1 VQVASRFGR
10 LELRRQVFAP
20 VAEQP
25 HCMPGNAVLPAHH
38 GMIIT
43 RGLQELA
50 CLWPQDLPFA
60 PVARLMGWQ
69 AQTEAVL
76 SDTSIRTLVRA
87 HGQIIR
93 QAEQKEVR
101 ALLEH
106 PDLTTLQPQLVP
118 ATQPRRRAGWPPE
131 LSAAVDQALQDGLA
145 DPPAGVSRA
154 DWERVLHA
162 RRQEAA
168 LPLETLRQ
176 LGPQVQ
182 PEQTLVNTDEV
193 LTRALGTRRFWEIRT
208 ARVSTPA
215 GTRYLSGTGPALLRQ
230 MLVLVLLCAVRWPAV
245 LIVAD
250 GARWI
255 RAWFS
260 EVLAALPD
268 SALILD
274 WWHLCK
280 RCRELAS
287 MACRG
292 RKAKAALLR
301 PIYRHLW
308 QGEVA
313 AAVALLEAYRP
324 QAKNIER
331 LEEWITY
338 LRERT
343 PYIPNYR
350 ERRRTCQY
358 IGSGAVEKVNDLLV
372 ARRQKGQG
380 MRWQESTSDALAALR
395 TLMLNGGWDRYWQH
409 HEVLPLVAT

>member
-1 VQVASRFGR
+1 MQVASRFGR

-20 VAEQP
+20 VGDQP

-60 PVARLMGWQ
+60 PVARLLGWQ

-76 SDTSIRTLVRA
+76 SDTSIRTLVRT

-93 QAEQKEVR
+93 QAEQAEVT
-101 ALLEH
+101 ALLAH
-106 PDLTTLQPQLVP
+106 PDRTILQPQLVP
-118 ATQPRRRAGWPPE
+118 PTQPRRRAGWPPE
-131 LSAAVDQALQDGLA
+131 LSAAVDLALQDGLA
-145 DPPAGVSRA
+145 DPPPGVSRA

-168 LPLETLRQ
+168 LPVETLRR
-176 LGPQVQ
+176 LGPEVQ
-182 PEQTLVNTDEV
+182 PDQTLVTTDEV
-193 LTRALGTRRFWEIRT
+193 LTRAIGGRRFWEIRT
-208 ARVSTPA
+208 AQVSTPA
-215 GTRYLSGTGPALLRQ
+215 GRRYLSGTGPALLRQ
-230 MLVLVLLCAVRWPAV
+230 LLVLLLICAVRWPAV

-255 RAWFS
+255 RAWFG
-260 EVLAALPD
+260 EVLAILPG

-274 WWHLCK
+274 WWHLYK

-292 RKAKAALLR
+292 RKVKAALLR

-308 QGEVA
+308 QGDVA

-324 QAKNIER
+324 QAKDGER

-338 LRERT
+338 LRERA
-343 PYIPNYR
+343 PYIPNYWG
-350 ERRRTCQY
+350 RRRTCQY
-358 IGSGAVEKVNDLLV
+358 IGSGAVEQVNDVVV

-395 TLMLNGGWDRYWQH
+395 TLMMNGGWDRYWQH

>member
-1 VQVASRFGR
+1 MQVASRFGR
-10 LELRRQVFAP
+10 LSLRRQLFAP
-20 VAEQP
+20 LGDQP
-25 HCMPGNAVLPAHH
+25 HCMPGNALLPAHQ

-43 RGLQELA
+43 RGLQERA

-60 PVARLMGWQ
+60 LVARLLGWQ

-76 SDTSIRTLVRA
+76 SDTSIRTLVRT

-93 QAEQKEVR
+93 QAEQEEVR
-101 ALLEH
+101 ALLAQ
-106 PDLTTLQPQLVP
+106 PDLSAHTPQLVSP
-118 ATQPRRRAGWPPE
+118 TQPRRRAGWPAE
-131 LSAAVDQALQDGLA
+131 LSAAVDKALQDGLA
-145 DPPAGVSRA
+145 APPEGVSRA
-154 DWERVLHA
+154 DWERVLHV

-168 LPLETLRQ
+168 LPVEALRQ

-182 PEQTLVNTDEV
+182 PEQTLVTMDEV
-193 LTRALGTRRFWEIRT
+193 LTRAVGKRHFWEIRT

-230 MLVLVLLCAVRWPAV
+230 LLVLLLLCAVRWPALLV
-245 LIVAD
+245 VAD
-250 GARWI
+250 GARWT
-255 RAWFS
+255 RTWFG
-260 EVLAALPD
+260 ELCAVLPG

-292 RKAKAALLR
+292 RKAKVALLR

-324 QAKNIER
+324 EARNLDR

-372 ARRQKGQG
+372 ARRQKGEG

-395 TLMLNGGWDRYWQH
+395 TLMLNGGWDGYWQH
-409 HEVLPLVAT
+409 HQVLPLVAT

>member
-1 VQVASRFGR
+1 MQVASRFGR
-10 LELRRQVFAP
+10 LSLRRQVFAP
-20 VAEQP
+20 VGDRP
-25 HCMPGNAVLPAHH
+25 HCMPGNALLPAHQ

-60 PVARLMGWQ
+60 AVARLLGWQ
-69 AQTEAVL
+69 AQSEALL
-76 SDTSIRTLVRA
+76 SDTSLRTLVRT
-87 HGQIIR
+87 HGQLIR
-93 QAEQKEVR
+93 QAEQDEVA
-101 ALLEH
+101 ALLAH
-106 PDLTTLQPQLVP
+106 PNRSTLQPQLVP
-118 ATQPRRRAGWPPE
+118 TTQPRRRAGWPAE
-131 LSAAVDQALQDGLA
+131 LSAAVERALEDGLA
-145 DPPAGVSRA
+145 EPPAGVSRA
-154 DWERVLHA
+154 DWERMLHV

-168 LPLETLRQ
+168 LPLERLRQ
-176 LGPQVQ
+176 LGPEVQ
-182 PEQTLVNTDEV
+182 PEQTLVSTDEV
-193 LTRALGTRRFWEIRT
+193 LTRALGRRRFWEIRT
-208 ARVSTPA
+208 ARLSTPT

-230 MLVLVLLCAVRWPAV
+230 LLVLILICEVRWPAV
-245 LIVAD
+245 LVVAG

-255 RAWFS
+255 RAWFG
-260 EVLAALPD
+260 EVLAALPG

-308 QGEVA
+308 QGDVA

-324 QAKNIER
+324 QAKDGSR

-338 LRERT
+338 LRERA

-358 IGSGAVEKVNDLLV
+358 IGSGAVEKVNDVLV

-395 TLMLNGGWDRYWQH
+395 TLMLNGGWDLYWQH
-409 HEVLPLVAT
+409 HQVLPLVVT

>member
-1 VQVASRFGR
+1 MRPWPNSIARVFPPQRPTADGHAVVQVASRFGR

-20 VAEQP
+20 LGEQP
-25 HCMPGNAVLPAHH
+25 HSMPGNARLPAHH

-76 SDTSIRTLVRA
+76 SDTSIRSLVRT

-93 QAEQKEVR
+93 HAEQDEVA
-101 ALLEH
+101 ALLTH
-106 PDLTTLQPQLVP
+106 PNWSALQPQLVP
-118 ATQPRRRAGWPPE
+118 ATQPRRRAGWPAE
-131 LSAAVDQALQDGLA
+131 LSAAVEQARQDGLA
-145 DPPAGVSRA
+145 DPPSGVSRA

-168 LPLETLRQ
+168 LPVATLRQ
-176 LGPQVQ
+176 LGPEVQ
-182 PEQTLVNTDEV
+182 PEQTLVTTDEV
-193 LTRALGTRRFWEIRT
+193 LTRALAGRRFWEIRT
-208 ARVSTPA
+208 ARVSTPT

-230 MLVLVLLCAVRWPAV
+230 LLVLILICAVRWPAV
-245 LIVAD
+245 LVLAD

-255 RAWFS
+255 RAWFG
-260 EVLAALPD
+260 EVLSSLPG
-268 SALILD
+268 SALLLD

-308 QGEVA
+308 QGDVA
-313 AAVALLEAYRP
+313 AVVALLEAYRP
-324 QAKNIER
+324 QAKDGER

-338 LRERT
+338 LRART

-358 IGSGAVEKVNDLLV
+358 IGSGAVEKVNDVLV

-380 MRWQESTSDALAALR
+380 MRWPPCA
-395 TLMLNGGWDRYWQH
+395 
-409 HEVLPLVAT
+409 P

>member
-20 VAEQP
+20 LGDQP
-25 HCMPGNAVLPAHH
+25 HSMPGNALLPAHQ

-60 PVARLMGWQ
+60 PVARLLGWQ
-69 AQTEAVL
+69 AQTEALL
-76 SDTSIRTLVRA
+76 SDTSIRSLVRT

-93 QAEQKEVR
+93 QAEQEEVQ
-101 ALLEH
+101 ALLAQ
-106 PDLTTLQPQLVP
+106 PDRSALQPQLVP
-118 ATQPRRRAGWPPE
+118 PTQPRRRAGWPAE
-131 LSAAVDQALQDGLA
+131 LSAAVEQALQDGLA
-145 DPPAGVSRA
+145 DPPEGVSRT
-154 DWERVLHA
+154 DWERVLHV
-162 RRQEAA
+162 RREEAA
-168 LPLETLRQ
+168 LPVEALRQ

-182 PEQTLVNTDEV
+182 PEQTLVTMDEV
-193 LTRALGTRRFWEIRT
+193 LTRAVGKRHFWEIRT
-208 ARVSTPA
+208 ARVSTPT
-215 GTRYLSGTGPALLRQ
+215 GTRYLSGTGPTLLRQ
-230 MLVLVLLCAVRWPAV
+230 LLVLLLICAVHWPAI

-255 RAWFS
+255 RAWFG
-260 EVLAALPD
+260 EVLSSLPG
-268 SALILD
+268 SVLLLD

-324 QAKNIER
+324 EAKNLDR

-372 ARRQKGQG
+372 ARRQKGKG

-395 TLMLNGGWDRYWQH
+395 TLMLNGGWDHYWQH
-409 HEVLPLVAT
+409 HQVLPLVAT

>member
-1 VQVASRFGR
+1 MQVASRFGR

-20 VAEQP
+20 VGDQP

-38 GMIIT
+38 GMVIT

-60 PVARLMGWQ
+60 AVARLLGWQ
-69 AQTEAVL
+69 AQSEAVL
-76 SDTSIRTLVRA
+76 SDTSIRALVRT

-93 QAEQKEVR
+93 QAEQAEVTT
-101 ALLEH
+101 LLAH
-106 PDLTTLQPQLVP
+106 PDRTGLQPQLVP
-118 ATQPRRRAGWPPE
+118 PTQPRRRAAWPTE
-131 LSAAVDQALQDGLA
+131 LSAAVDLALQAGQA
-145 DPPAGVSRA
+145 EPPADVSRA
-154 DWERVLHA
+154 DWERVLAA
-162 RRQEAA
+162 RCQEAM
-168 LPLETLRQ
+168 LPVAALRQ
-176 LGPQVQ
+176 LGPAVQ
-182 PEQTLVNTDEV
+182 PDQTLVTADEV
-193 LTRALGTRRFWEIRT
+193 LTRAVGGRRFWEIRT

-230 MLVLVLLCAVRWPAV
+230 LLVLLLICAVQWPAV
-245 LIVAD
+245 LILAD

-255 RAWFS
+255 RAWFG
-260 EVLAALPD
+260 EVLAVLPR
-268 SALILD
+268 SSLILD

-287 MACRG
+287 MTCRG

-308 QGEVA
+308 QGDVPA
-313 AAVALLEAYRP
+313 AITMLEAYRP
-324 QAKNIER
+324 QAKDAER
-331 LEEWITY
+331 LEEWMTY
-338 LRERT
+338 LRERA
-343 PYIPNYR
+343 PYLPNYR

-358 IGSGAVEKVNDLLV
+358 IGSGAVEKVNDVVV

-380 MRWQESTSDALAALR
+380 MRWQEATSDALAALR

-409 HEVLPLVAT
+409 HEVLPLVVT